1 MENPKKTK
9 PKVLTT
15 KQKSEVIAILSVGC
29 PRKTAAR
36 YVGCSPAIITRT
48 AEKDPDFAEQLQRAQ
63 EHAEI
68 ASMKNIHNAAK
79 QERYWKASAWILE
92 RKNPEAFRLQNPDL
106 LSLEQVKLLVTHLSS
121 IVVNEVKSPAQ
132 RKKILD
138 ELEKFLKNFG
148 EIKPAG

>member
-15 KQKSEVIAILSVGC
+15 KQK
-29 PRKTAAR
+29 
-36 YVGCSPAIITRT
+36 
-48 AEKDPDFAEQLQRAQ
+48 
-63 EHAEI
+63 
-68 ASMKNIHNAAK
+68 
-79 QERYWKASAWILE
+79 RYWKASAWILE
-92 RKNPEAFRLQNPDL
+92 RKNPEASRLQNPDL